1 MWNLARA
8 GVEKRMTMTN
18 VRRVARALV
27 LSLLLPA
34 GAFAQGGPGGQADL
48 DELQAQY
55 ASVQQRV
62 TAARQTDPALANK
75 LEHELSLV
83 GEDLTY
89 LRVRMRRENSVPRAE
104 ISAVRDRLAALERE
118 ANGTTVR
125 EVAPPVRAGEVAVG
139 QELDAR
145 LQTPLSSQTAEVEDR
160 FEATTLVD
168 LYQGSAL
175 LVPAGSVLRGVVSGV
190 ERASRIDRRGS
201 LTLSF
206 DQMTVSGQTY
216 RIRASV
222 TQALEGPGVKGEVG
236 KMTTGAAA
244 GAIIGGIL
252 GGFQGAAVGILIGG
266 GGSLLALPGTNVKV
280 DAGTVLRVRFDAPV
294 VLGAA
299 PASEPR

>member
-1 MWNLARA
+1 
-8 GVEKRMTMTN
+8 MTKTN
-18 VRRVARALV
+18 MGHVARAVV
-27 LSLLLPA
+27 LSLVLPL
-34 GAFAQGGPGGQADL
+34 GAFAQGGPGTQADL

-55 ASVQQRV
+55 SAVQQRV
-62 TAARQTDPALANK
+62 AAARQADPGLATK
-75 LEHELSLV
+75 LEHELALV

-89 LRVRMRRENSVPRAE
+89 LRVRLRRENSVPRAE
-104 ISAVRDRLAALERE
+104 LGAVRDRLAALERE
-118 ANGTTVR
+118 ANGTAVR
-125 EVAPPVRAGEVAVG
+125 EAAPAVRAGELAVG

-145 LQTPLSSQTAEVEDR
+145 LQTPLSSQNAQVEDR

-168 LYQGSAL
+168 LYQGSTL
-175 LVPAGSVLRGVVSGV
+175 LVPAGSVLRGVVSNV
-190 ERASRIDRRGS
+190 ERATRTDRRGS

-206 DQMTVSGQTY
+206 DQMTVAGQTY

-222 TQALEGPGVKGEVG
+222 TEALEGPGLKGEVG

-252 GGFQGAAVGILIGG
+252 GGFQGAAVGVLVGG

-299 PASEPR
+299 PVAEAPKR

>member
-1 MWNLARA
+1 
-8 GVEKRMTMTN
+8 MTKTSMGH
-18 VRRVARALV
+18 VARALV
-27 LSLLLPA
+27 LSLILPL
-34 GAFAQGGPGGQADL
+34 GALAQGGPGTQADL

-55 ASVQQRV
+55 STVQQRV
-62 TAARQTDPALANK
+62 AAAHQADPALGAK
-75 LEHELSLV
+75 LERELALV

-89 LRVRMRRENSVPRAE
+89 LRVRLRRENSVPRAE
-104 ISAVRDRLAALERE
+104 LSALRDRLAALERE

-125 EVAPPVRAGEVAVG
+125 EAAPAVRAGELAVG

-145 LQTPLSSQTAEVEDR
+145 LQTPLSSQNSQVEDR

-168 LYQGSAL
+168 LYQGSTL
-175 LVPAGSVLRGVVSGV
+175 LVPAGSVLRGVVSSV
-190 ERASRIDRRGS
+190 ERATRTDRRGS

-222 TQALEGPGVKGEVG
+222 TEALEGKGIKGEVG

-252 GGFQGAAVGILIGG
+252 GGFQGAAVGVLVGG

-294 VLGAA
+294 VLSA
-299 PASEPR
+299 PAPAADVPKR

>member
-1 MWNLARA
+1 
-8 GVEKRMTMTN
+8 MTMN
-18 VRRVARALV
+18 VGRVVRAVALG
-27 LSLLLPA
+27 LLLPVA
-34 GAFAQGGPGGQADL
+34 ALAQTGQGTQTDL
-48 DELQAQY
+48 DDLQTQLVAVEQRIERLAQ
-55 ASVQQRV
+55 
-62 TAARQTDPALANK
+62 TDAARASM
-75 LEHELSLV
+75 LSRDLDLV
-83 GEDLTY
+83 RDDVAY
-89 LRVRMRRENSVPRAE
+89 LRVRLRREAGVPRAE
-104 ISAVRDRLAALERE
+104 ITAVRDRITALDRE
-118 ANGTTVR
+118 ASGTTLR
-125 EVAPPVRAGEVAVG
+125 ESAPTGRAGDIAVG

-168 LYQGSAL
+168 LYQADAL

-206 DQMTVSGQTY
+206 DQMTVAGRTY

-266 GGSLLALPGTNVKV
+266 GGSLLALPGTNVKI

-294 VLGAA
+294 ALSEA
-299 PASEPR
+299 PMGEPR

>member
-1 MWNLARA
+1 
-8 GVEKRMTMTN
+8 MTKTN
-18 VRRVARALV
+18 MRHVARAVV
-27 LSLLLPA
+27 LALILPLA
-34 GAFAQGGPGGQADL
+34 AFAQGGPGSQADL
-48 DELQAQY
+48 DELQVQLG
-55 ASVQQRV
+55 SVQQRV
-62 TAARQTDPALANK
+62 AATRQVDPALATR
-75 LEHELSLV
+75 LEHELQLV
-83 GEDLTY
+83 NEDLTY
-89 LRVRMRRENSVPRAE
+89 LRVRLRRENTVPRAE
-104 ISAVRDRLAALERE
+104 LAAIRDRLAALERE

-125 EVAPPVRAGEVAVG
+125 EAAPTSRAGEITVG

-145 LQTPLSSQTAEVEDR
+145 LQTPLSSQNAQVEDR

-168 LYQGSAL
+168 LYQGSTL
-175 LVPAGSVLRGVVSGV
+175 LVPAGSVLRGVVSSV
-190 ERASRIDRRGS
+190 ERATRTDRRGS

-222 TQALEGPGVKGEVG
+222 TEALEGPGVKGEVG

-252 GGFQGAAVGILIGG
+252 GGFQGAAVGILVGG

-294 VLGAA
+294 ALGAA
-299 PASEPR
+299 PSSSPEPR